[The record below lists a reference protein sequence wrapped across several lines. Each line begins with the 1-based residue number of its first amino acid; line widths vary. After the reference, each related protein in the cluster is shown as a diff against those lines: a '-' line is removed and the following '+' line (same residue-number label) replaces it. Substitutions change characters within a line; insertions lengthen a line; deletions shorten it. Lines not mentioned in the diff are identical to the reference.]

1 MLGLKP
7 RATSCGTNSSL
18 KYFLVTCT
26 ISLIR
31 HLLCTVAP
39 LLSVSTI
46 LHFVFWR
53 ELNPYGAGWI
63 CTVRLV
69 WPRINS
75 RWHENLKVLFPAT
88 DARSTLSQ
96 MFISLFFF
104 FFPHFICFS
113 CPHPL
118 FSVTQQRMKP
128 GWPVLG
134 SGKGCIRSQESES
147 RKAQTFIVWVPTWLW
162 GATRASGMPHANTS
176 AELIAPVIIYCRL
189 HLCSL
194 KLTISFE

>member
-104 FFPHFICFS
+104 FFPTSFAFLALTPC
-113 CPHPL
+113 
-118 FSVTQQRMKP
+118 SVLLSKEWSQV
-128 GWPVLG
+128 GLSWVLEKDALG
-134 SGKGCIRSQESES
+134 AKNRRAGKHRHS
-147 RKAQTFIVWVPTWLW
+147 
-162 GATRASGMPHANTS
+162 
-176 AELIAPVIIYCRL
+176 
-189 HLCSL
+189 
-194 KLTISFE
+194 